1 MEGTTDGRT
10 KEWTNKGCLLATETT
25 INNQQWQNGCPS
37 TQQETKRHLYRLWRR
52 GSTGTNPH
60 PFNPSNPKAHLSI
73 CPSTACFD
81 MNNCPWIMIVIS
93 PSVSLCFLARRIRA
107 KHNAGYLLMP
117 CHLVLTLS
125 HLTYPPH
132 LRESGIRLCCA
143 QQELTNSLTRPTW
156 AKLVTRQGPVPN
168 SLYMAPSPLMSGR
181 SQC

>member
-1 MEGTTDGRT
+1 
-10 KEWTNKGCLLATETT
+10 
-25 INNQQWQNGCPS
+25 
-37 TQQETKRHLYRLWRR
+37 
-52 GSTGTNPH
+52 
-60 PFNPSNPKAHLSI
+60 
-73 CPSTACFD
+73 
-81 MNNCPWIMIVIS
+81 MIVIS

-168 SLYMAPSPLMSGR
+168 LPLHGAIAAHVRSEPVLGGSPSTPYRQGLRQVSPTNGHPQTHR
-181 SQC
+181 SDVLEGGAISCVGT